1 MYEILSPAMQ
11 QGELQRGQEM
21 GTEARERMSVLCIA
35 YHNLAVEHEYLKN
48 YQSALSAYR
57 EGIRWAKDF
66 LGEDHQIHQIL
77 QFSFNAVEKAQQGK
91 FSENEQ
97 RKAKKMGQQANL
109 HGGRSQSLA
118 RV

>member
-1 MYEILSPAMQ
+1 MGCSLIRMYEILSPAMH
-11 QGELQRGQEM
+11 QGELRKGEDM

-48 YQSALSAYR
+48 YQSALSAFR

-77 QFSFNAVEKAQQGK
+77 QYSFNAVTQAQQGK
-91 FSENEQ
+91 SVE
-97 RKAKKMGQQANL
+97 KAKRGQQANP
-109 HGGRSQSLA
+109 HRMPEAGA
-118 RV
+118 R